1 MPDVTQHLARAL
13 IFAHGDEAVAYAQQ
27 AAENLMSLQM
37 LDKVAEWRLV
47 VDAISH
53 KTKLGAELGSRLLL
67 VGNPRNFTRGI
78 GQPYSVRTTITRAR
92 QSA

>member
-27 AAENLMSLQM
+27 VAQNVMRLQM

-47 VDAISH
+47 IDAI
-53 KTKLGAELGSRLLL
+53 KEIQAAKL
-67 VGNPRNFTRGI
+67 
-78 GQPYSVRTTITRAR
+78 
-92 QSA
+92 